1 MTPHTNQVVPVELTD
16 AEIEGAFKNTN
27 FGTTDYKAILSK
39 GVESVAM
46 QYHNGWTLTQIL
58 RKLGLAE
65 TGKTTHGQDKL
76 TAKGL
81 AYLKQRAATP
91 QQQGEPVAWHV
102 SYECGAT
109 KISTTRTDKVIWT
122 REHFVTESFT
132 EAERFTGPVNDEGD
146 VVAPIK
152 NKRITPLGLPSLT
165 ADASF
170 NQGIEAAAKACEK
183 HEWSMAEH
191 NRPEL
196 AEQSRQDKMAILKL
210 KRPTDM
216 VTMTRDELRA
226 KLLAVGNAV
235 NDSIEP
241 YSQINDSIVEAIVS
255 RALEGK

>member
-170 NQGIEAAAKACEK
+170 NQGIEASAEK
-183 HEWSMAEH
+183 DAEWIKVSDQTPP
-191 NRPEL
+191 NDNVVWVSDGYR
-196 AEQSRQDKMAILKL
+196 
-210 KRPTDM
+210 
-216 VTMTRDELRA
+216 
-226 KLLAVGNAV
+226 VGEGNLYRGHLW
-235 NDSIEP
+235 NLP
-241 YSQINDSIVEAIVS
+241 YGWEEAIYWKPKTIP
-255 RALEGK
+255 APPNAAIAKEKE